1 MSKKKKENID
11 EFNPYE
17 VDKLSKIPSW
27 LIIFVL
33 KFWAAAAAVFFTIIG
48 GIDIGIDFSK
58 DNFNNV
64 IAAINKSEQIIV
76 IIGFTISILLNYA
89 VKQVVILLN
98 NRRNNTYKYNLINQ
112 TGLLGFFLHLLY
124 GIVVSFVLFFA
135 ISFLGYKGWV
145 INLFG
150 TSEYGIE
157 PFTYGLCFIIIDILC
172 VIIKNIVCDIVER
185 IKYKRQLALDL

>member
-64 IAAINKSEQIIV
+64 IASINKSEQIIV
-76 IIGFTISILLNYA
+76 IIGFAISILLNYA
-89 VKQVVILLN
+89 VKQIVILLN

>member
-17 VDKLSKIPSW
+17 VDKFSKIPSW

-64 IAAINKSEQIIV
+64 IASINKSEQIIV
-76 IIGFTISILLNYA
+76 IIGFAISILLNYA
-89 VKQVVILLN
+89 VKQIVILLN

>member
-64 IAAINKSEQIIV
+64 IASINKSEQIIV
-76 IIGFTISILLNYA
+76 IIGFAISILLNYA
-89 VKQVVILLN
+89 VKQIVILLN

-145 INLFG
+145 FNLFG

>member
-64 IAAINKSEQIIV
+64 IASINKSEQIIV
-76 IIGFTISILLNYA
+76 IIGFAISILLNYA

-145 INLFG
+145 FNLFG

>member
-124 GIVVSFVLFFA
+124 GIVVSFVLFFV

>member
-64 IAAINKSEQIIV
+64 IASINKSEQIIV
-76 IIGFTISILLNYA
+76 IIGFAISILLNYA
-89 VKQVVILLN
+89 VKQIVILLN

-172 VIIKNIVCDIVER
+172 GIIKNIVCDIVER

>member
-64 IAAINKSEQIIV
+64 IASINKSEQIIV

>member
-33 KFWAAAAAVFFTIIG
+33 KYWAAAAAVFFTIIG

-64 IAAINKSEQIIV
+64 IASINKSEQIIV
-76 IIGFTISILLNYA
+76 IIGFAISILLNYA

-145 INLFG
+145 FNLFG

>member
-64 IAAINKSEQIIV
+64 IASINKSEQIIV

-145 INLFG
+145 FNLFG